1 MKELDRQLYN
11 EPENVKQYWKTRL
24 RKRLEKRWKK
34 EAENEKLLEE
44 YQLNQASKK
53 EE

>member
-34 EAENEKLLEE
+34 EAENKALLAVLAQSMPKKL
-44 YQLNQASKK
+44 S
-53 EE
+53 